1 MRLRGLGS
9 RTGQED
15 MARRHAVTEI
25 DGVWGV
31 GVNCKTVLDQ
41 FNRQLR
47 ITIDY
52 AVCLIEI

>member
-1 MRLRGLGS
+1 
-9 RTGQED
+9 